1 MIGREAIQC
10 AEHQEVGVSMA
21 NNITF
26 RQERG
31 RLPQQRYSAPRFR
44 PSALIKKTQRGE
56 VVQWKVFRVKLILP
70 RKRIL
75 RGNEILY
82 SLS

>member
-10 AEHQEVGVSMA
+10 VEHQEVGVSMA

-26 RQERG
+26 GQERG

-44 PSALIKKTQRGE
+44 PSALIQYTQRGE
-56 VVQWKVFRVKLILP
+56 VKSIQRERNTSKEK
-70 RKRIL
+70 K
-75 RGNEILY
+75 Y
-82 SLS
+82 SGEMKYSIH